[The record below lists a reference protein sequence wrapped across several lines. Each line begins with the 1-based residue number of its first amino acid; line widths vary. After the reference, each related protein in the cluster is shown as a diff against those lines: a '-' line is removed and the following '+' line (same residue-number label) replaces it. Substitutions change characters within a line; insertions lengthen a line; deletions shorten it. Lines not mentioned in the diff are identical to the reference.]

1 MVCLMI
7 KLQVIMVQ
15 LQYIGFDFHSNL
27 NPKLE
32 NQFLNGLYRHHR
44 FWPFTDTLKFSENWS
59 YHISVIREFSVKSSR
74 EKWYS
79 KEHVGEIRKVRIP
92 KIRLNHMFHSKGGI
106 WKNSLLTLCILYPT
120 GFYCV
125 KKPKRFVSLSFDKS
139 SEKNLSCFFDMKKP
153 RRIENLQN

>member
-1 MVCLMI
+1 MSDQGVFLSKWPPNWRI
-7 KLQVIMVQ
+7 ILAKEQ
-15 LQYIGFDFHSNL
+15 LGHSYIFWTMPILIFCQFANFGNQSLGFDFHSNL

-92 KIRLNHMFHSKGGI
+92 KIRLTHMFHPNDIFLDAVEG
-106 WKNSLLTLCILYPT
+106 P
-120 GFYCV
+120 
-125 KKPKRFVSLSFDKS
+125 
-139 SEKNLSCFFDMKKP
+139 
-153 RRIENLQN
+153 